1 MILADLPIKYA
12 LFDMDGTLTDT
23 MPFWHAIPKRLVES
37 RGVTLPAEAEAAIAP
52 LGLVKGIEYINALH
66 LSPEADHFERKDVI
80 DLLAASYSTRSVA
93 KPLVPE
99 LLEELRARGVRM
111 GVATL
116 TPVPLAEICL
126 TQTGLLPYFEFVMG
140 GDDYPEGKNTTR
152 IFLDAAA
159 RFGCAPFEMHLFEDS
174 FYSVKTARTLDIPVV
189 GVSDAAKAK
198 DREDMLSASVAFFD
212 DGFRVRVK

>member
-1 MILADLPIKYA
+1 MLDDLPIKYA

-66 LSPEADHFERKDVI
+66 LSPETDHFDRGDVI

-93 KPLVPE
+93 KPMVRE

-116 TPVPLAEICL
+116 TPVPLANICL
-126 TQTGLLPYFEFVMG
+126 TLTGLLPYFEFVIG
-140 GDDYPEGKNTTR
+140 GDDYPEGKNTPK
-152 IFLDAAA
+152 IFLDAAK
-159 RFGCAPFEMHLFEDS
+159 RFGCAPDEMHLFEDS
-174 FYSVKTARTLDIPVV
+174 YYSVKTARTLGIPVI
-189 GVSDAAKAK
+189 GVADEAKAK
-198 DREDMLSASVAFFD
+198 DREDMLSSCIAFFD
-212 DGFRVRVK
+212 DGFTLRVK